1 MLGARLFGIAELPGG
16 YNPPDLQPAGRSLGA
31 LLASPVIRWDG
42 DWYLTIA
49 AHGYAASSGISPTPR
64 ANFFPLYPL
73 LVATL
78 RQIGTPLLLASVIVS
93 VGAFTVALYLL
104 ARLAELERPRW
115 NADAPRSA
123 VTLTVV
129 SLAVSPFS
137 FFFSAA
143 YAESVYLAVSV
154 GAFLCGRRGRWWL
167 AGTLAGL
174 ASAARAPGVLLFA
187 PLVVLYLYGPRA
199 DLAPDRAD
207 GDWRP
212 RYRLRR
218 DFAGLLLAP
227 AGLAAY
233 SRVSRTGWRRSAG
246 LRPYP
251 ASLLGSRH
259 SASMDDDVGGDTPR
273 RVGARGRGRRSRPPH
288 TLRRPAWRLGQD
300 GMGAAP
306 PCGDLDRRTPG
317 RSRRLASDAS
327 CLRDLCR
334 GGVDRDADLAGEVRS
349 AAWLSAVHERAV
361 SSVHVDRDELEYA
374 AAPSTPGRER
384 KRSASRVVVGG
395 VRHLALR
402 SLMLT
407 QRDPTLSPDG
417 SELAYVS
424 GTQATSSIWIVPASG
439 TAASQFPAGSTS
451 YDGAPDWQSARRPGP
466 TITGGPS
473 DPTEE
478 RAAARFYVLCREL
491 AVTPARRRSRARS
504 TRLTSDAPISGR
516 AGARARTL
524 PASRRARTPSASFR
538 RTPMAYRRRG
548 PVVLDARPR
557 RRALRPPAPQA
568 VRVRPPGRRPTRP
581 DRGRD
586 DPVRGA

>member
-233 SRVSRTGWRRSAG
+233 SAYLGLAGGDPLAFVHTQRLYWDHAIAPPWTTMWEGIRHAVLELEAVVAGHVHPTLFGVQPGASVRTGWEQLLPVVTLIAV
-246 LRPYP
+246 LP
-251 ASLLGSRH
+251 AVRGVWRAMPRAYGIYVAAALTATLTSPVRFAPLLGFPRYMSVLFPLFMWIGMNLSTRPRLQLPVV
-259 SASMDDDVGGDTPR
+259 SAS
-273 RVGARGRGRRSRPPH
+273 
-288 TLRRPAWRLGQD
+288 
-300 GMGAAP
+300 
-306 PCGDLDRRTPG
+306 
-317 RSRRLASDAS
+317 
-327 CLRDLCR
+327 
-334 GGVDRDADLAGEVRS
+334 GVLL
-349 AAWLSAVHERAV
+349 AWLSAEF
-361 SSVHVDRDELEYA
+361 
-374 AAPSTPGRER
+374 
-384 KRSASRVVVGG
+384 
-395 VRHLALR
+395 
-402 SLMLT
+402 
-407 QRDPTLSPDG
+407 
-417 SELAYVS
+417 
-424 GTQATSSIWIVPASG
+424 ATWHFVA
-439 TAASQFPAGSTS
+439 
-451 YDGAPDWQSARRPGP
+451 
-466 TITGGPS
+466 
-473 DPTEE
+473 
-478 RAAARFYVLCREL
+478 
-491 AVTPARRRSRARS
+491 
-504 TRLTSDAPISGR
+504 
-516 AGARARTL
+516 
-524 PASRRARTPSASFR
+524 
-538 RTPMAYRRRG
+538 
-548 PVVLDARPR
+548 
-557 RRALRPPAPQA
+557 
-568 VRVRPPGRRPTRP
+568 
-581 DRGRD
+581 
-586 DPVRGA
+586 